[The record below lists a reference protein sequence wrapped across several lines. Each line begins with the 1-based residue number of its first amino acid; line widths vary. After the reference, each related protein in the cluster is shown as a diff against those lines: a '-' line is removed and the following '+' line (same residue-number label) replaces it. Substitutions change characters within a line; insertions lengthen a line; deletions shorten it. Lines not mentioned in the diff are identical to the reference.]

1 MRACRSALIC
11 VLPMVCLLGC
21 KRTHSRPA
29 GVPPYAIWVD
39 NVFVDCSVEKT
50 PNADRCA
57 VYNDDTG
64 EILAEG
70 DFVLKSSHAGAEKSE
85 LRYVAFGEQGIYLSD
100 LRILVQRTA
109 SLRDPHHRVIDERL
123 KTLASKGG
131 AVVLDCTNT
140 TTQGKVDAVTE
151 CALSAFIG
159 KRPFWVRYYEPGTA
173 WFVYSGFAGS
183 GDGTVYYVSYSHG
196 EWVPI
201 GDTQGQVMDNGQT
214 LVVACPKPTILSKM
228 NNGMLT
234 CAKPVV

>member
-21 KRTHSRPA
+21 NGTHSRPA
-29 GVPPYAIWVD
+29 DVPPYAIWVD

-57 VYNDDTG
+57 VYKDDTG

-70 DFVLKSSHAGAEKSE
+70 DFVLKSSHVAAEKSE

-100 LRILVQRTA
+100 LRILVQRTV
-109 SLRDPHHRVIDERL
+109 SLRDPSHRIIDERL

-140 TTQGKVDAVTE
+140 TRQGKADAATE
-151 CALSAFIG
+151 CALSAFAG

-173 WFVYSGFAGS
+173 GFAYSGFVGVK
-183 GDGTVYYVSYSHG
+183 DGTVYYVFYSHG
-196 EWVPI
+196 EWVQI
-201 GDTQGQVMDNGQT
+201 GEPQGWLVDNGQT

-228 NNGMLT
+228 KNGMLT